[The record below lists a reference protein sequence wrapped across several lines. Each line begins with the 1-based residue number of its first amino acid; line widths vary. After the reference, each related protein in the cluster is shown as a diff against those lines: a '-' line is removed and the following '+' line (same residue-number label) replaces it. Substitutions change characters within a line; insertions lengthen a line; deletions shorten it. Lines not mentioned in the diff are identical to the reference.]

1 MELCGH
7 NGCLGFVSWVC
18 LLLSVHGRQ
27 QCSTACER
35 IPFLTYYIYIY
46 HSDRTAHPLSPP
58 SISSSTPTWPPLV
71 PFRSSAG
78 DMTLTTRKDPKR
90 RRSAS
95 SVHRLLQVLL
105 LNLRRP
111 RASVARRR
119 KTLLQPLPQARGERK
134 RESHPFKTTR
144 RRRESCETNMLLQEI
159 IRDEIKLL
167 CNVEHQSPTK

>member
-1 MELCGH
+1 MAVLGL
-7 NGCLGFVSWVC
+7 CLGFACSFLFMGGNNAA
-18 LLLSVHGRQ
+18 LLVKGSRSSH
-27 QCSTACER
+27 T
-35 IPFLTYYIYIY
+35 IYIY